1 MFKFAKV
8 AKKQLL
14 KSKNT
19 GYGFNY
25 ILDIK
30 RISEKYKEN
39 IFSNYL
45 KFLFIIFL
53 YYLCNTG
60 LFSKIENVVDD
71 MF

>member
-1 MFKFAKV
+1 MPRLQ
-8 AKKQLL
+8 KKQLL

-19 GYGFNY
+19 GYSFNY

-30 RISEKYKEN
+30 RISEKYKEI

-53 YYLCNTG
+53 YYLCDTE